1 MKELFNKWWKKQTPE
16 NQMVFIITALVT
28 GCGLLFYKTVYNV
41 NDISVILSVNPE
53 TVRRWIRDGKLK
65 ATQDSRKEGN
75 VIFKKDLRAFLK
87 SKPKYGMRSGTI
99 I

>member
-1 MKELFNKWWKKQTPE
+1 MKLKD
-16 NQMVFIITALVT
+16 VVS
-28 GCGLLFYKTVYNV
+28 YKSIYNV
-41 NDISVILSVNPE
+41 NDISVILGVHPE

-75 VIFKKDLRAFLK
+75 IILKIDLRAFLK